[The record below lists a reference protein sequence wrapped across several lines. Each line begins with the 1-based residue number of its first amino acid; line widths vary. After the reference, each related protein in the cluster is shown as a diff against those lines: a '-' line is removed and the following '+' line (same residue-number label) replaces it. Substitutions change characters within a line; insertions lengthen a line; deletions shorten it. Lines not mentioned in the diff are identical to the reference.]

1 MITKI
6 FEILPQERAT
16 PLQYFGIFRI
26 FVQTWQAKC
35 ASKSNFFLMAKKNLK
50 GLTLESLEQ
59 FIVSIGEPK
68 YRAAQIYQWLYKYR
82 VTTFDEMTNLSV
94 PLRQKL
100 NETASIEQFSVATFQ
115 TSKVDGTVKFLY
127 ELSDGKKIETVLI
140 PPRPTA
146 VDAEE
151 RMTLCISTQIG
162 CALDCTF
169 CATASMGFLRN
180 LTTGEILNQYITAQ
194 SFSEKPIT
202 NIVFMGMGE
211 PMLNYDNVMSAV
223 DIITDQNGIGLSPK
237 RITLSTAGYA
247 NHIRKMADEDRKIK
261 LALSLHSLRDNVRK
275 ELMPVTKK
283 FDVEQLIS
291 ALEYY
296 NRKTKKSVM
305 LEYIVFDGINDTD
318 EDVQL
323 LVKAARRLDC
333 RINLIPFHSIE
344 FTNPQGTSAKLVG
357 ASKEG
362 LERFW
367 QKLRSH
373 DVITFIRH
381 SAGVDIDAACGQ
393 LAVKEEQTIMN
404 H

>member
-1 MITKI
+1 
-6 FEILPQERAT
+6 
-16 PLQYFGIFRI
+16 
-26 FVQTWQAKC
+26 
-35 ASKSNFFLMAKKNLK
+35 MAKTNLK
-50 GLTLESLEQ
+50 GLSQNALEQ
-59 FIVSIGEPK
+59 FVASIDEPK

-82 VTTFDEMTNLSV
+82 VSSFDEMTNLSV

-100 NETASIEQFSVATFQ
+100 SGSAVIEQFSVATSQ
-115 TSKVDGTVKFLY
+115 TSKIDGTVKFLY

-140 PPRPTA
+140 PPRTTA

-151 RMTLCISTQIG
+151 RMTLCVSTQIG
-162 CALDCTF
+162 CALDCKF

-180 LTTGEILNQYITAQ
+180 LTTSEILNQYITAQ

-223 DIITDQNGIGLSPK
+223 EIITDQNGIGLSPK

-247 NHIRKMADEDRKIK
+247 KHIRKLADEDRKIK
-261 LALSLHSLRDNVRK
+261 LALSLHSLRDDVRTD
-275 ELMPVTKK
+275 LMPITKK
-283 FDVEQLIS
+283 FSVEDLLS

-296 NRKTKKSVM
+296 NKKTKKSVM
-305 LEYIVFDGINDTD
+305 LEYIVFDGVNDTEQD
-318 EDVQL
+318 IQL

-333 RINLIPFHSIE
+333 RVNLIPFHSIE
-344 FTNPQGTSAKLVG
+344 FTHPQGYAAKLHG

-362 LERFW
+362 LEKFW
-367 QKLRSH
+367 QRLRAN

-393 LAVKEEQTIMN
+393 LAVKEEMILAN

>member
-1 MITKI
+1 
-6 FEILPQERAT
+6 
-16 PLQYFGIFRI
+16 
-26 FVQTWQAKC
+26 
-35 ASKSNFFLMAKKNLK
+35 
-50 GLTLESLEQ
+50 
-59 FIVSIGEPK
+59 
-68 YRAAQIYQWLYKYR
+68 
-82 VTTFDEMTNLSV
+82 
-94 PLRQKL
+94 
-100 NETASIEQFSVATFQ
+100 
-115 TSKVDGTVKFLY
+115 
-127 ELSDGKKIETVLI
+127 
-140 PPRPTA
+140 
-146 VDAEE
+146 
-151 RMTLCISTQIG
+151 
-162 CALDCTF
+162 
-169 CATASMGFLRN
+169 MGFLRN

-194 SFSEKPIT
+194 TFSEKPIT

-275 ELMPVTKK
+275 ELMPITKK

>member
-1 MITKI
+1 MD
-6 FEILPQERAT
+6 
-16 PLQYFGIFRI
+16 
-26 FVQTWQAKC
+26 
-35 ASKSNFFLMAKKNLK
+35 KKNLK
-50 GLTLESLEQ
+50 GLPLAALEQ
-59 FIVSIGEPK
+59 FISSIGEPK

-82 VTTFDEMTNLSV
+82 VSSFDEMTNLSV

-100 NETASIEQFSVATFQ
+100 NETASIEQFSVATSQ
-115 TSKVDGTVKFLY
+115 TSAIDGTIKFLY

-140 PPRPTA
+140 APRPTA
-146 VDAEE
+146 VDADE

-180 LTTGEILNQYITAQ
+180 LTTGEILNQFITAQ

-223 DIITDQNGIGLSPK
+223 DIFTDQNGIGLSPK
-237 RITLSTAGYA
+237 RITISTAGYA

-261 LALSLHSLRDNVRK
+261 LALSLHSLRDDVRT
-275 ELMPVTKK
+275 ELMPITKK
-283 FDVEQLIS
+283 FKVEELLS

-296 NRKTKKSVM
+296 NKKTKKSVM
-305 LEYIVFDGINDTD
+305 LEYIVFEGVNDT
-318 EDVQL
+318 EKDVQL
-323 LVKAARRLDC
+323 MVKASRRLDC
-333 RINLIPFHSIE
+333 RVNLIPFHSIE
-344 FTNPQGTSAKLVG
+344 FTHPQGYSASLHG

-362 LERFW
+362 LEQFW
-367 QKLRSH
+367 KKLRAH
-373 DVITFIRH
+373 DVTTFIRH

-393 LAVKEEQTIMN
+393 LAVKEQQLIVEN
-404 H
+404 E

>member
-1 MITKI
+1 MDKT
-6 FEILPQERAT
+6 
-16 PLQYFGIFRI
+16 
-26 FVQTWQAKC
+26 
-35 ASKSNFFLMAKKNLK
+35 NLK
-50 GLTLESLEQ
+50 GMTLDQMAEYV
-59 FIVSIGEPK
+59 VSIGEPK
-68 YRAAQIYQWLYKYR
+68 YRASQIYQWLYKYR
-82 VTTFDEMTNLSV
+82 VTSFDEMTNLPQ

-100 NETASIEQFSVATFQ
+100 NDSAEIEQFSLSTYQ
-115 TSKVDGTVKFLY
+115 TSAVDGTVKFLY

-140 PPRPTA
+140 PPRVTA

-162 CALDCTF
+162 CALDCAF
-169 CATASMGFLRN
+169 CATASMGFVRN
-180 LTTGEILNQYITAQ
+180 LSTGEILNQYLTAQ

-211 PMLNYDNVMSAV
+211 PMLNYTNVMAAV
-223 DIITDQNGIGLSPK
+223 DIFTDQNGIGLTPK

-261 LALSLHSLRDNVRK
+261 LALSLHSLRNSVRTD
-275 ELMPVTKK
+275 LMPITKK
-283 FDVEQLIS
+283 FDVEELLS

-296 NRKTKKSVM
+296 NKKTKKSVM
-305 LEYIVFDGINDTD
+305 LEYIVFEGVNDSD
-318 EDVQL
+318 ADVQL
-323 LVKAARRLDC
+323 LVKAFRRLDC

-344 FTNPQGTSAKLVG
+344 FTKPQGMSASLHGV
-357 ASKEG
+357 SKEG

-367 QKLRSH
+367 KKLRDH
-373 DVITFIRH
+373 DVVTFIRH

-393 LAVKEEQTIMN
+393 LAVKEQMTEIL

>member
-1 MITKI
+1 MTK
-6 FEILPQERAT
+6 T
-16 PLQYFGIFRI
+16 
-26 FVQTWQAKC
+26 
-35 ASKSNFFLMAKKNLK
+35 NLK
-50 GLTLESLEQ
+50 GLTLKALEQ

-82 VTTFDEMTNLSV
+82 VSSFDGMTNLSV
-94 PLRQKL
+94 PLREKL
-100 NETASIEQFSVATFQ
+100 NGAASIEQFSVAASQ
-115 TSKVDGTVKFLY
+115 TSNIDGTVKFLY

-140 PPRPTA
+140 PPRITA

-151 RMTLCISTQIG
+151 RMTLCVSTQIG
-162 CALDCTF
+162 CALDCKF

-180 LTTGEILNQYITAQ
+180 LTTSEILNQYITAQ
-194 SFSEKPIT
+194 TFSDKPIT

-211 PMLNYDNVMSAV
+211 PMLNYDNVMDAV

-247 NHIRKMADEDRKIK
+247 KHIRKLADEDRKIK
-261 LALSLHSLRDNVRK
+261 LALSLHSLRDDVRS
-275 ELMPVTKK
+275 ELMPITKK
-283 FDVEQLIS
+283 FNVEELLS

-296 NRKTKKSVM
+296 NKKTKKSVM
-305 LEYIVFDGINDTD
+305 LEYIIFEGVNDTD
-318 EDVQL
+318 KDIQL

-333 RINLIPFHSIE
+333 RVNLIPFHSIE
-344 FTNPQGTSAKLVG
+344 FTNPQGYSAALHG

-362 LERFW
+362 LELFW
-367 QKLRSH
+367 KKLRAN

-393 LAVKEEQTIMN
+393 LAVKTESTMAQS
-404 H
+404 

>member
-1 MITKI
+1 
-6 FEILPQERAT
+6 
-16 PLQYFGIFRI
+16 
-26 FVQTWQAKC
+26 
-35 ASKSNFFLMAKKNLK
+35 MAKVNLK
-50 GLTLESLEQ
+50 EYDLPEMEKFL
-59 FIVSIGEPK
+59 ISIGEPK
-68 YRAAQIYQWLYKYR
+68 YRAAQVYQWIYKYR
-82 VTTFDEMTNLSV
+82 VTAFEEMTNLPL

-100 NETASIEQFSVATFQ
+100 GETAEIGQFSVAAVQ
-115 TSKVDGTVKFLY
+115 TSGIDGTVKFLY

-140 PPRPTA
+140 PPRTTA

-180 LTTGEILNQYITAQ
+180 LSTGEILNQYLTAQ
-194 SFSEKPIT
+194 AYSEKPIT

-211 PMLNYDNVMSAV
+211 PMLNYENVMRAV
-223 DIITDQNGIGLSPK
+223 DILTDQTGIGLSPK

-261 LALSLHSLRDNVRK
+261 LALSLHSLRDDVRR
-275 ELMPVTKK
+275 ELMPITKK
-283 FDVEQLIS
+283 FNVEELLS

-296 NRKTKKSVM
+296 NKKTKKSVM
-305 LEYIVFDGINDTD
+305 LEYIVFEGVNDSAQ
-318 EDVQL
+318 DVQL
-323 LVKAARRLDC
+323 LVKASRRLDC
-333 RINLIPFHSIE
+333 RVNLIPFHSIE
-344 FTNPQGTSAKLVG
+344 FTHPQGYSASLHG

-367 QKLRSH
+367 QQLRAH
-373 DVITFIRH
+373 DVITFVRH

-393 LAVKEEQTIMN
+393 LAVKEEEQLLQKIQL
-404 H
+404 

>member
-1 MITKI
+1 
-6 FEILPQERAT
+6 
-16 PLQYFGIFRI
+16 
-26 FVQTWQAKC
+26 
-35 ASKSNFFLMAKKNLK
+35 MAKKNLK

-194 SFSEKPIT
+194 TFAEKPIT

-275 ELMPVTKK
+275 ELMPITKK

-393 LAVKEEQTIMN
+393 LAVKEEQAIMN

>member
-1 MITKI
+1 MD
-6 FEILPQERAT
+6 
-16 PLQYFGIFRI
+16 
-26 FVQTWQAKC
+26 
-35 ASKSNFFLMAKKNLK
+35 KKNLK
-50 GLTLESLEQ
+50 GLSLSILEQ
-59 FIVSIGEPK
+59 FISSIGEPK

-82 VTTFDEMTNLSV
+82 VDSFEAMTNLSV

-100 NETASIEQFSVATFQ
+100 DETAFIEQFSVATSQ
-115 TSKVDGTVKFLY
+115 TSAVDGTIKFLY

-140 PPRPTA
+140 APRPTA
-146 VDAEE
+146 VDADE

-162 CALDCTF
+162 CPLDCTF

-211 PMLNYDNVMSAV
+211 PMLNYDNVMGAI
-223 DIITDQNGIGLSPK
+223 DILTDQNGIGLSPK
-237 RITLSTAGYA
+237 RITVSTAGYA

-261 LALSLHSLRDNVRK
+261 LALSLHSLRDDVRT
-275 ELMPVTKK
+275 ELMPITKK
-283 FDVEQLIS
+283 FSVEELLA

-296 NRKTKKSVM
+296 NKKTKKSVM
-305 LEYIVFDGINDTD
+305 LEYIVFEGVNDT
-318 EDVQL
+318 EKDVQL
-323 LVKAARRLDC
+323 LVKASRRLDC
-333 RINLIPFHSIE
+333 RVNLIPFHSIE
-344 FTNPQGTSAKLVG
+344 FTNPRGYSASLHG

-367 QKLRSH
+367 QKLRVQ
-373 DVITFIRH
+373 DVTTFIRH

-393 LAVKEEQTIMN
+393 LAVKENQLIIGN
-404 H
+404 